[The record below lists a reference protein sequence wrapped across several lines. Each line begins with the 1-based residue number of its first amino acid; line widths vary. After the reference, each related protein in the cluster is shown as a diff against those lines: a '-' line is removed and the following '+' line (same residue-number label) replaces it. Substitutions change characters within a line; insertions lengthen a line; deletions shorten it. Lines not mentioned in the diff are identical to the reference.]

1 MPLFMDRHDLA
12 GATAADIAMDH
23 IRDVEVQDRYGVR
36 YVSYWFDYERQAAFC
51 LVDSPSPQAAEAVHR
66 ESHGMLANQI
76 IEVKPEQVRA
86 YLGRA
91 RAAPLGEPYVETA
104 FRSILFTDIEGSTA
118 LTQRLGDSKAMQ
130 VLRRH
135 DDIVREALREAEG
148 NEVKHTGDGIMAS
161 FTSASRAVGCAIA
174 IQKQLADHNSRQ
186 NEEALSVRIGLSAGE
201 PVTDGGDLFGAVVQ
215 LAARLCAHAEPGGI
229 LTSTAVRDLSI
240 GKGFVFIDQG
250 EVALRGF
257 EEPVRPY
264 AVQWRMG
271 AGPDAE
277 SG

>member
-12 GATAADIAMDH
+12 GATAEDIAMAH
-23 IRDVEVQDRYGVR
+23 IRDVEAQEKFGVR

-51 LVDSPSPQAAEAVHR
+51 LVDSPSPEVAEAVHR
-66 ESHGMLANQI
+66 ESHGLLANEI

-91 RAAPLGEPYVETA
+91 RDAALGEPYVETA

-118 LTQRLGDSKAMQ
+118 LTQRLGDSKAMH

-135 DDIVREALREAEG
+135 DDIVRDALREAEG

-161 FTSASRAVGCAIA
+161 FTSANRAVGCAVA
-174 IQKQLADHNSRQ
+174 IQKQLADHNARE
-186 NEEALSVRIGLSAGE
+186 NEEALSVRIGLLAGE
-201 PVTDGGDLFGAVVQ
+201 PVTDSGDLFGVCVQ

-229 LTSTAVRDLSI
+229 LASTAVRDLSM
-240 GKGFVFIDQG
+240 GKGFVFVDQG

-264 AVQWRMG
+264 AVQWNL
-271 AGPDAE
+271 ATEAV
-277 SG
+277 SGR

>member
-1 MPLFMDRHDLA
+1 
-12 GATAADIAMDH
+12 MDH
-23 IRDVEVQDRYGVR
+23 VRDVEVQEKFDVR
-36 YVSYWFDYERQAAFC
+36 YLSYWFDYERQAAFC
-51 LVDSPSPQAAEAVHR
+51 LVDSPSPQAAESVHR
-66 ESHGMLANQI
+66 ESHGMLANEI

-86 YLGRA
+86 YLGRF
-91 RAAPLGEPYVETA
+91 RGAPLGEPYVETA
-104 FRSILFTDIEGSTA
+104 FRAILFTDIEGSTA
-118 LTQRLGDSKAMQ
+118 LTQRLGDAKAMH

-135 DDIVREALREAEG
+135 DDIVREALGTSEG

-161 FTSASRAVGCAIA
+161 FTSVSRAVECAIV
-174 IQKQLADHNSRQ
+174 IQKQLAEHNSRQ

-201 PVTDGGDLFGAVVQ
+201 PVTDAGDLFGAAVQ

-264 AVQWRMG
+264 AVQWNLE
-271 AGPDAE
+271 AATEAE

>member
-1 MPLFMDRHDLA
+1 MDRHDLA
-12 GATAADIAMDH
+12 GATAEDLAMAH
-23 IRDVEVQDRYGVR
+23 IRDVETQERFGVR

-51 LVDSPSPQAAEAVHR
+51 LVDSPSPEVAEAVHR
-66 ESHGMLANQI
+66 ESHGLLANEI

-91 RAAPLGEPYVETA
+91 RDAPLGEPFVETA

-118 LTQRLGDSKAMQ
+118 LTQRLGDAKAMQ

-135 DDIVREALREAEG
+135 DGIVREALREAEG

-174 IQKQLADHNSRQ
+174 IQKQLTSHNSEE
-186 NEEALSVRIGLSAGE
+186 EEAISVRIGLSAGE
-201 PVTDGGDLFGAVVQ
+201 PVTDSGDLFGACVQ

-229 LTSTAVRDLSI
+229 LASTAVRDLSM
-240 GKGFVFIDQG
+240 GKGFVFVDQG
-250 EVALRGF
+250 EVSLRGF
-257 EEPVRPY
+257 EEPIRPY
-264 AVQWRMG
+264 AVKWDLEPSHG
-271 AGPDAE
+271 G
-277 SG
+277 

>member
-12 GATAADIAMDH
+12 GATAEDLAKAH
-23 IRDVEVQDRYGVR
+23 ILDEGVQEKFGVR
-36 YVSYWFDYERQAAFC
+36 YLSYWFDYERQAAFC
-51 LVDSPSPQAAEAVHR
+51 LVDSPSPEAAEDVHR
-66 ESHGMLANQI
+66 ESHGLLANQI

-91 RAAPLGEPYVETA
+91 RDAPLGEPYVETA

-118 LTQRLGDSKAMQ
+118 LTQRLGDAEAMQ

-135 DDIVREALREAEG
+135 DDIVREALRETEG

-174 IQKQLADHNSRQ
+174 IQKQLADDNSRQ
-186 NEEALSVRIGLSAGE
+186 TEEALSVRIGLSAGE

-229 LTSTAVRDLSI
+229 LTSTAVRDLSM

-264 AVQWRMG
+264 AVQWSME
-271 AGPDAE
+271 APEA
-277 SG
+277 

>member
-12 GATAADIAMDH
+12 GATAEDLAMAH
-23 IRDVEVQDRYGVR
+23 VRDAEVQERFAVR

-51 LVDSPSPQAAEAVHR
+51 LVDSPSSEAAEAVHR
-66 ESHGMLANQI
+66 ESHGLLANEI

-86 YLGRA
+86 FLGRV
-91 RAAPLGEPYVETA
+91 REAPLGEPYVETA

-118 LTQRLGDSKAMQ
+118 FTQRLGDSKAMQ

-161 FTSASRAVGCAIA
+161 FTSTSRAVGCAIA
-174 IQKQLADHNSRQ
+174 IQRQLADDNSKQ

-229 LTSTAVRDLSI
+229 LTSTAVRDLSM

-264 AVQWRMG
+264 AVQWEHG
-271 AGPDAE
+271 G
-277 SG
+277 SHVG

>member
-12 GATAADIAMDH
+12 GATAEDIAMAH
-23 IRDVEVQDRYGVR
+23 VRDEEVQERFSVR

-51 LVDSPSPQAAEAVHR
+51 LVDSPSPEAAVAVHR
-66 ESHGMLANQI
+66 ESHGLLANEI
-76 IEVKPEQVRA
+76 IEVHPDQVRA
-86 YLGRA
+86 FLGRH
-91 RAAPLGEPYVETA
+91 RDVPLGEPYEETA

-118 LTQRLGDSKAMQ
+118 LTQKLGDAKAMQ

-135 DDIVREALREAEG
+135 DDIVREALREADG
-148 NEVKHTGDGIMAS
+148 SEVKHTGDGIMAS
-161 FTSASRAVGCAIA
+161 FTSASRAVGCAVA
-174 IQKQLADHNSRQ
+174 IQKQLADHKSRQ
-186 NEEALSVRIGLSAGE
+186 DEEALSVRIGLSAGE
-201 PVTDGGDLFGAVVQ
+201 PVTEGGDLFGAVVQ

-257 EEPVRPY
+257 VEPVRPY
-264 AVQWRMG
+264 AVQWSM
-271 AGPDAE
+271 E
-277 SG
+277 

>member
-12 GATAADIAMDH
+12 GATAEDLAMAH
-23 IRDVEVQDRYGVR
+23 VRDEEMQGKFGVR
-36 YVSYWFDYERQAAFC
+36 YLSYWFDYERQAAFC

-66 ESHGMLANQI
+66 ESHGLLANEI
-76 IEVKPEQVRA
+76 IEVKPEEVRA
-86 YLGRA
+86 YLGKIREA
-91 RAAPLGEPYVETA
+91 SVGEPYVETA

-118 LTQRLGDSKAMQ
+118 LTQRLGDAEAMQ

-161 FTSASRAVGCAIA
+161 FTSASRAVGCAVA

-186 NEEALSVRIGLSAGE
+186 EEAFSVRIGLSAGE

-215 LAARLCAHAEPGGI
+215 LAARLCAHAEPAGI
-229 LTSTAVRDLSI
+229 LTSTAVRDLSM

-250 EVALRGF
+250 EVVLRGF

-264 AVQWRMG
+264 AVQWRME
-271 AGPDAE
+271 AGH
-277 SG
+277 GG